1 VPERLLMAKVAPE
14 AYKKVF
20 ELHAY
25 AQNTVDSAL
34 LELIKLRASMLNGC
48 SFCVDLHSKDA
59 LKAGESSQ
67 RLFAVSVWPE
77 SPFFTPEERAALAL
91 TDAVTKI
98 GEAGVPDDVWD
109 AAREF
114 WSDKEVADI
123 VMAIIMINAFNRIAI
138 STHQFPTLDA

>member
-1 VPERLLMAKVAPE
+1 MPERLLMAKVAPE

-25 AQNTVDSAL
+25 SQKTVDPAL

-48 SFCVDLHSKDA
+48 SYCVDLHSKDA

-77 SPFFTPEERAALAL
+77 SPFFTTGERAALAL

-109 AAREF
+109 AAGEI